1 MIKAQCPVLGFAA
14 YSGTGKTTLLEKL
27 IPLLTAQSIRIG
39 VIKHAHHQF
48 DIDKEGKD
56 SYRLRHA
63 GAGQMLIAS
72 KNRWALITETPEQ
85 DDVPDLQYLID
96 QLDQSK
102 LDLILVE
109 GFKHVAFDKIELHRR
124 ETNKPFIYPK
134 DDSIIA
140 IATDTPDAC
149 MTNLPLLDINRPESV
164 VNFILHRLSKVS

>member
-27 IPLLTAQSIRIG
+27 IPLLTAQGIRIG
-39 VIKHAHHQF
+39 MIKHAHHQF

-72 KNRWALITETPEQ
+72 KKRWALMVETPEQ
-85 DDVPDLQYLID
+85 DSNPDLQNMID
-96 QLDQSK
+96 KLDQTQ

-109 GFKHVAFDKIELHRR
+109 GFKHIPFDKIELHRH
-124 ETNKPFIYPK
+124 ETGKSLIHTTDK
-134 DDSIIA
+134 SIIV
-140 IATDTPDAC
+140 IATDSPEVIQAS
-149 MTNLPLLDINRPESV
+149 LPVLDINSPQDICT
-164 VNFILHRLSKVS
+164 FILKRIS